1 MYKLWNAN
9 FARLRMSA
17 TFRVG
22 ILVAAVLGLVC
33 PTLGAWFSN
42 KIVALTNGA
51 LGHYVEEGMS
61 LDYFLFTWV
70 LFLAVYLHCIAAAL
84 WGQNTVTAHFEI
96 KLRQDI
102 PGRRFI

>member
-33 PTLGAWFSN
+33 PTLGAWFP
-42 KIVALTNGA
+42 
-51 LGHYVEEGMS
+51 
-61 LDYFLFTWV
+61 
-70 LFLAVYLHCIAAAL
+70 
-84 WGQNTVTAHFEI
+84 I
-96 KLRQDI
+96 KLSHLPMGHWGI
-102 PGRRFI
+102 M